1 MSGRQ
6 PDPAPARTRNRRR
19 GDDLIQAIHAAAL
32 VEVVDVGL
40 GGLTMEGIA
49 RRAATAKTSLYRRWS
64 SPRELLLD
72 ALHDAHPQEEPSPGA
87 DDLRGDLIRA
97 LRQLTDWLAT
107 PAARAVAEIMMER
120 HRHPDLVEAIYARVF
135 DPRGGT
141 FTQTVLRHYAARG
154 RLDPGRITPV
164 VADIGEALVLKH
176 STDTGRLPDDD
187 MLAAIVDQA
196 ILPAVGVDASERHR
210 AGPAD
215 DDARS

>member
-1 MSGRQ
+1 MQGVRGHGSGGGPVRPEPRVDQ
-6 PDPAPARTRNRRR
+6 
-19 GDDLIQAIHAAAL
+19 GEGSAA
-32 VEVVDVGL
+32 D
-40 GGLTMEGIA
+40 
-49 RRAATAKTSLYRRWS
+49 
-64 SPRELLLD
+64 
-72 ALHDAHPQEEPSPGA
+72 
-87 DDLRGDLIRA
+87 
-97 LRQLTDWLAT
+97 
-107 PAARAVAEIMMER
+107 
-120 HRHPDLVEAIYARVF
+120 DLVEAIYTRVF

-210 AGPAD
+210 TWRAD
-215 DDARS
+215 DDLRSR